1 MTRVLTQW
9 IKEPWWKEGRS
20 VCSVVCLKNTS
31 VVVLSPLR
39 KDVSL
44 WYEKISL
51 HLKAILSTLVI
62 HLSFF
67 CLGVW
72 LSWHNCSKDGIKI
85 ANARGIFVSLF
96 LYTRIEILTDYK
108 WKWRNLV
115 HCQKSFSPYFKVYKS
130 TGKKWISIL
139 LHPSL
144 WLHVLGTFHAEE
156 CHLTG
161 MLFEYKLFS
170 FTP

>member
-1 MTRVLTQW
+1 M
-9 IKEPWWKEGRS
+9 
-20 VCSVVCLKNTS
+20 C
-31 VVVLSPLR
+31 
-39 KDVSL
+39 
-44 WYEKISL
+44 
-51 HLKAILSTLVI
+51 
-62 HLSFF
+62 
-67 CLGVW
+67 GV
-72 LSWHNCSKDGIKI
+72 
-85 ANARGIFVSLF
+85 FVSLF
-96 LYTRIEILTDYK
+96 IYTRIEILTDYK

-144 WLHVLGTFHAEE
+144 WLHVLGTFRAEE

-170 FTP
+170 FTPSMYLTSVVFQFRTACFWFLVPEARSVRADDSVLASSLPALLQRAHANQVLETKDRKLGSGVERT

>member
-1 MTRVLTQW
+1 M
-9 IKEPWWKEGRS
+9 
-20 VCSVVCLKNTS
+20 C
-31 VVVLSPLR
+31 
-39 KDVSL
+39 
-44 WYEKISL
+44 
-51 HLKAILSTLVI
+51 
-62 HLSFF
+62 
-67 CLGVW
+67 GV
-72 LSWHNCSKDGIKI
+72 
-85 ANARGIFVSLF
+85 FVSLF
-96 LYTRIEILTDYK
+96 IYTRIEILTDYK

-144 WLHVLGTFHAEE
+144 WLHVLGTFRAEE

-170 FTP
+170 FTPSMYLTSVVFQFRMALLLIFSARGKVSACRRQRVGELAAGIAAARTCKSSIGIQGQKTRIGCRTNLI